1 MAKLSHKNLNQSS
14 PSWLVNVTAVLVTL
28 ATVGPELVDKMPGS
42 VSDVTKEW
50 LQWVLGAIAMVFSIT
65 TALSKNSRPI
75 TFSSSPD
82 DADGPGGTDPNKPRG
97 PK

>member
-14 PSWLVNVTAVLVTL
+14 PSWLVNVTAVLIVL

-50 LQWVLGAIAMVFSIT
+50 LHWILGAIAMTFGVT

-75 TFSSSPD
+75 TFRSAPD
-82 DADGPGGTDPNKPRG
+82 DAEGPGGTDPNKPRG